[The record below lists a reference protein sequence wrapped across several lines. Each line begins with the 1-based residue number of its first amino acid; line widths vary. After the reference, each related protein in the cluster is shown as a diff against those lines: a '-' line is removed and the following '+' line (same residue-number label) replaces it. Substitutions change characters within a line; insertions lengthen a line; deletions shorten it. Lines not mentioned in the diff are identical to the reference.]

1 MNATTGAVLARLD
14 LGAGADLH
22 QQIPRGLALRSDGSG
37 APQTAY
43 VLNTLENSISVVD
56 VTNPAAPSIT
66 AEVPIW
72 GDKTPDAVRRGRIA
86 FSNAFASDTGSFS
99 CESCHPDGNMDQLLW
114 RIGGACFF
122 GACTGDDEPRT
133 TMPVRGLKNTIP
145 LHWDGTLGDPFGGS
159 NGAVGD
165 GGAGGTDCVLGDA
178 DGDHDCFLDLVLGSL
193 SGVMCD
199 QSLPGGCPPGGHGLL
214 SAAEQDDM
222 ATFLASVSYPPA
234 RSRRMNDSLSTSAV
248 AGFSDF
254 FVDHGDQIPLITLA
268 DPATCADSTAGCH
281 VLPLLAGTNSS
292 TLEGFDVPTMRGM
305 TDRFVQFS
313 IAPTAPEEILAD
325 VNDGVT
331 ITIAGFPIGITVPP
345 LEPSI
350 AWDPNIGFRES
361 TTFGAAFAIFTPVYN
376 TRPIDIFQMFEESS
390 TGYSGS
396 LGRQVTLN
404 TTTTNGGALAATE
417 ATMNALE
424 AADARGVV
432 NLRATGLRSGAPVTL
447 SFDAGAYK
455 VTSTTSLTHAQLIAE
470 AQAGTTLVTL
480 TGALR
485 KSHGGADGAQPLLA
499 LPTSIPLPGANQDP
513 GIPNLTAAS
522 PANPN
527 AFTVVG
533 TDVRSNATVF
543 VDGQP
548 AAGATLTCSAGV
560 SGNFCVNGNV
570 SIDLLTKPATGVHVI
585 QVLNDSGQL
594 SNEMPL
600 CVGSLANCQ
609 L

>member
-56 VTNPAAPSIT
+56 VTNPAAPSVT
-66 AEVPIW
+66 AEIPIY
-72 GDKTPDAVRRGRIA
+72 GDQTPDAVRRGRIA

-99 CESCHPDGNMDQLLW
+99 CESCHPDGNTDQLLW
-114 RIGGACFF
+114 RIGGQCFF
-122 GACTGDDEPRT
+122 GGCSNDDEPRT

-145 LHWDGTLGDPFGGS
+145 LHWDGTLGDPFGGG
-159 NGAVGD
+159 NGAVGF
-165 GGAGGTDCVLGDA
+165 GGSGGTDCVLGDA

-234 RSRRMNDSLSTSAV
+234 RSRRMDDALSATGL

-254 FVDHGDQIPLITLA
+254 FIDHGGAVGNPQ
-268 DPATCADSTAGCH
+268 TCADDDAGCH
-281 VLPLLAGTNSS
+281 VLPLTAGTNSS
-292 TLEGFDVPTMRGM
+292 TLNGFDVPTMRGL

-313 IAPTAPEEILAD
+313 L
-325 VNDGVT
+325 GVT
-331 ITIAGFPIGITVPP
+331 SAEELMVQANAGFTLTIQGFTFTSAP

-350 AWDPNIGFRES
+350 QWVPANGMSEG
-361 TTFGAAFAIFTPVYN
+361 TTFGVAFGVFEPVYGV
-376 TRPIDIFQMFEESS
+376 RPLRIFQMAEEAS

-396 LGRQVTLN
+396 LARQVTLN
-404 TTTTNGGALAATE
+404 STTTNGGALAATE
-417 ATMNALE
+417 AIVSRLE
-424 AADARGVV
+424 TADTRGLV
-432 NLRATGLRSGAPVTL
+432 NLRGTGLRSGAPVVL
-447 SFDAGAYK
+447 SYTGGAYK
-455 VTSTTSLTHAQLIAE
+455 ISSSTSISHAQLIAE

-485 KSHGGADGAQPLLA
+485 KHHGSADAPQPLLDVGISA
-499 LPTSIPLPGANQDP
+499 TNNDP
-513 GIPNLTAAS
+513 PVPWLDQGS
-522 PANPN
+522 PANPVP
-527 AFTVVG
+527 FTITG
-533 TDVRSNATVF
+533 TDVRSDATLF
-543 VDGQP
+543 LDGAP
-548 AAGATLTCSAGV
+548 AAGATLTCLSGV
-560 SGNFCVNGNV
+560 TGSFCTNGPNNV
-570 SIDLLTKPATGVHVI
+570 SIDLASKPAFGLHVL
-585 QVLNDSGQL
+585 QVLNDSGPL
-594 SNEMPL
+594 SNELPV
-600 CVGSLANCQ
+600 CVGLVGVYCRIP
-609 L
+609 